1 MKILKFEDRSEQVRM
16 ERETEE
22 TKPLLDW
29 VHIDYISQ
37 VEEHLEE
44 GNNKYPHGMTY
55 DEAAA
60 FMESK

>member
-1 MKILKFEDRSEQVRM
+1 MKILKFDDMDRQVRM
-16 ERETEE
+16 ERETGE

-37 VEEHLEE
+37 VEEYLAE
-44 GNNKYPHGMTY
+44 GNSKYPHGMTY

>member
-37 VEEHLEE
+37 VEEYLEE
-44 GNNKYPHGMTY
+44 GNSKYPHGMTY
-55 DEAAA
+55 DEAAT
-60 FMESK
+60 FLENK